1 VKIDGIYSMLLSI
14 LLSVPQGS
22 VLGPLF
28 FLLFINDFAMLMKN
42 LTCVLF
48 ADDTTLSKSDHDLD
62 ELVRS
67 FDDELQFLDCWCK
80 HNRLDINWSKTYFMF
95 VTAKRI
101 KLPSEII
108 FKGKKIGAVQS
119 FELLGVTIDNKLS
132 FSKYVG
138 YLKNAVNKKLHSIK
152 RIFYLPTAV
161 KIQFFKTFVM
171 PYFDYCSSLF
181 IYFSKEMLQKL
192 VNYYNYSLFRLI
204 GFQSVVKCSADYNNV
219 NNQLAKYNLM
229 NFQHRILNKLLIFS
243 HKILNSLNGPI
254 NLKASFEKKSDLNRT
269 YSLRNDN
276 ELMHPKISKINNHG
290 ERTFAYC
297 FTKLINNICI
307 EDINL
312 DFNFFKS
319 RVKNN
324 INIHFNKFVTL
335 FVRFDLNYKIFYK

>member
-1 VKIDGIYSMLLSI
+1 M
-14 LLSVPQGS
+14 
-22 VLGPLF
+22 
-28 FLLFINDFAMLMKN
+28 
-42 LTCVLF
+42 
-48 ADDTTLSKSDHDLD
+48 
-62 ELVRS
+62 
-67 FDDELQFLDCWCK
+67 
-80 HNRLDINWSKTYFMF
+80 
-95 VTAKRI
+95 
-101 KLPSEII
+101 
-108 FKGKKIGAVQS
+108 VQS

-276 ELMHPKISKINNHG
+276 ELMHPKISKINKQG